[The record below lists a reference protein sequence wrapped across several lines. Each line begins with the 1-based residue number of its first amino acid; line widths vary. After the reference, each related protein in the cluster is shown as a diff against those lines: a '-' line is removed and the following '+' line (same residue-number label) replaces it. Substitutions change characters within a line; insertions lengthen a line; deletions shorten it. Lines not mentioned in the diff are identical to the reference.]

1 MHIILMSDRLGRT
14 FSFRLGRRHGVALS
28 MLLIGALVWSGA
40 IGFHF
45 GSGNSAPATLQQVQ
59 ASAGQQA
66 PRLDQLALR
75 VGELQARL
83 ARITDVGERVAKK
96 VGVPLPDLN
105 NAAAPG
111 EGGPMIAADAQPA
124 SAEEIAHLLDNLTRQ
139 FDRESDRLTVL
150 DTELLTRQA
159 RLGHLPM
166 DRPVD
171 EGYVSSP
178 FGIRPDPFT
187 GKLARHEGLDFSDRI
202 GAAIHAAES
211 GIVILART
219 STDYGN
225 EVEIDHGNGLVTR
238 YGHCSKL
245 LVKEGQMVKRG
256 QEIAEVGSTG
266 RSTGPHV
273 HFEVRKNGVAV
284 NPVLYLSRQD

>member
-14 FSFRLGRRHGVALS
+14 FSFRLGRRHGLALS
-28 MLLIGALVWSGA
+28 LLIAGALVWSGA
-40 IGFHF
+40 VGFHF
-45 GSGNSAPATLQQVQ
+45 GSSNTPTAALQVQ
-59 ASAGQQA
+59 AAANQQG

-96 VGVPLPDLN
+96 VGVPLPDLA
-105 NAAAPG
+105 NASAPG
-111 EGGPMIAADAQPA
+111 EGGPLISVDAQPA
-124 SAEEIAHLLDNLTRQ
+124 SAEEVAHLLDDLTRQ

-166 DRPVD
+166 DRPVLD
-171 EGYVSSP
+171 GYVSSP
-178 FGIRPDPFT
+178 FGLRPDPFT

-202 GAAIHAAES
+202 GAPIRAAES

-225 EVEIDHGNGLVTR
+225 EVEIDHGNDLVTR

-245 LVKEGQMVKRG
+245 LVKEGDMVKRG

-284 NPVLYLSRQD
+284 NPVLYLSRQF

>member
-1 MHIILMSDRLGRT
+1 MHIILMSERLGRT
-14 FSFRLGRRHGVALS
+14 ISFRLDHRHGLALS
-28 MLLIGALVWSGA
+28 LFLSGA
-40 IGFHF
+40 VAWAAYLGFHF
-45 GSGNSAPATLQQVQ
+45 GSDNSLAVGPQTQTVAQQQ
-59 ASAGQQA
+59 G

-96 VGVPLPDLN
+96 VGVPLPDLAH
-105 NAAAPG
+105 AAAPG
-111 EGGPMIAADAQPA
+111 EGGPLISADAQPA
-124 SAEEIAHLLDNLTRQ
+124 SAEEVARLLDGLTRQ

-166 DRPVD
+166 DRPVLD
-171 EGYVSSP
+171 GYVSSP
-178 FGIRPDPFT
+178 FGVRPDPFT

-202 GAAIHAAES
+202 GAPIHAAES
-211 GIVILART
+211 GIVITARL
-219 STDYGN
+219 SPDYGN

-238 YGHCSKL
+238 YGHCSRL
-245 LVKEGQMVKRG
+245 LVKEGDMVKRG

-273 HFEVRKNGVAV
+273 HFEVRKDGVAV
-284 NPVLYLSRQD
+284 NPVLYLSRRD